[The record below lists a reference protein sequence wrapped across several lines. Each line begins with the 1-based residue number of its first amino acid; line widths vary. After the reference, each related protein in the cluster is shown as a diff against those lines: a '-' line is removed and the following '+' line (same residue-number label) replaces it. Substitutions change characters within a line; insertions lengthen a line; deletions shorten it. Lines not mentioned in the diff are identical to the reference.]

1 VFKRIEYSWKF
12 NAIIIS
18 YKLLVHVKLH
28 PKIDQCAGM
37 SQSFNQQIRINA
49 HSLTYF
55 VRFNAFPLI
64 LVIVAFKNVALLA

>member
-1 VFKRIEYSWKF
+1 
-12 NAIIIS
+12 
-18 YKLLVHVKLH
+18 
-28 PKIDQCAGM
+28 M

-55 VRFNAFPLI
+55 VRINAFPLI